1 MLRLGPTRDAL
12 RVEKSYE
19 WDGVAFTICVTSGAD
34 RVTLRFPIDFRP
46 HMSLRDFLRQ
56 SCLTQ
61 LECLEDLWMSG
72 ELVEREGAY
81 VLPYEKL
88 DALDPEIRRTLA
100 LPEPADVDVSL
111 RSIGAVGQPH
121 FEIRPVLRHSLHG
134 FLDAM
139 WERRGCVMVHG
150 EDAVLL
156 PPGVVALLDAL
167 ADRPPAWAGQMAR
180 QPEYA
185 ARVRTRALQA
195 GARLDPYL
203 EREQYLFP
211 EKVGVDVSSPEPGTI
226 NLRPVLDGVPP
237 AVNEHLDTVL
247 PSGRKYGTYTFRDG
261 SGRRIRVFV
270 GDKVVEQLQAIRS
283 RRVLRGPDAARFV
296 QNPTAFLPEDLE
308 LDLADFS
315 DRVKGLALR
324 VYRAQPFIS
333 ATPSGRGWFDVQTG
347 VRLRNVSDPDEDI
360 DIPVDEFRDIAE
372 RALQSGQEYVEWK
385 GKWIQVPAS
394 MQTFLAGDDKLRRL
408 APASRVDVT
417 RLPYVLEIFEN
428 VVDLEYSA
436 ILVEEKAKLDADVE
450 ASDAVP
456 ATFKLELRPF
466 QRAGYAWMRR
476 QHLRKLGCLLAD
488 EMGLGKTIQ
497 TLAFLCHL
505 HERGQLRP
513 SLVVAPLAIIDNW
526 VAELERC
533 LPPIV
538 CYVHLGPRRLK
549 DLNSISRADLVFT
562 SYETLV
568 RDQLLLGQVDWQ
580 VVVCD
585 EAQKIKNYTAM
596 ATQVAKALKA
606 TIRLGLTGTPV
617 ENSLGELWCIGDFV
631 QPGLLGSYREFRAEF
646 ELPLARAAPPEKGGV
661 ESRLHERL
669 IPIYLR
675 RTKKE
680 VLENLPAITEH
691 EWTADMTD
699 LETELYLDVLA
710 RVRRREIEP
719 LVAIRRLLD
728 ICAHPDLPANG
739 GLVLDPGQM
748 VRRSSKLQLTL
759 RLMDQVAAQGEKA
772 VVFCHLRNM
781 QRILK
786 RAFMW
791 RYGLPECFI
800 LNGET
805 QNRLDMVERF
815 NRQPDFGAMIISP
828 KAGGVGLNITGA
840 NHVIHYVRWW
850 NPAVESQATARV
862 HRIGQS
868 RAVHVHYPI
877 LTHPEFKTADVILD
891 ELLKEK
897 RELADSVLVPTS
909 RLEIS
914 EKEFAARMGLGT

>member
-1 MLRLGPTRDAL
+1 MLRLGSTRDAL
-12 RVEKSYE
+12 GIQRSYKQ
-19 WDGVAFTICVTSGAD
+19 DGVAFAIHVTKGTD
-34 RVTLRFPIDFRP
+34 RVTLCFPINFGP
-46 HMSLRDFLRQ
+46 YMSLRDLLRQ
-56 SCLTQ
+56 SCITQ

-72 ELVEREGAY
+72 ELADREGAY
-81 VLPYEKL
+81 ILSYDKL
-88 DALDPEIRRTLA
+88 YGLDPEVRRGLG
-100 LPEPADVDVSL
+100 LPERAGVDVSL
-111 RSIGAVGQPH
+111 RSVGAVGQPH
-121 FEIRPVLRHSLHG
+121 FQIQCVLRHPEHG
-134 FLDAM
+134 YLDAS
-139 WERRGCVMVHG
+139 WERRGCVMVRG
-150 EDAVLL
+150 EVAVLL
-156 PPGVVALLDAL
+156 PPEVLVLLEAL
-167 ADRPPAWAGQMAR
+167 ADRPVAWAGHMAR
-180 QPEYA
+180 QVEYV

-203 EREQYLFP
+203 EREEYLFP
-211 EKVGVDVSSPEPGTI
+211 DKVSADVSSPAPGTI
-226 NLRPVLDGVPP
+226 GLRPVLRGVPP
-237 AVNEHLDTVL
+237 EVNQQLDTVL
-247 PSGRKYGTYTFRDG
+247 PPGRKYGTCISRDG
-261 SGRRIRVFV
+261 RRRIRVFV
-270 GDKVVEQLQAIRS
+270 GDKVVDQLRAVR
-283 RRVLRGPDAARFV
+283 RNRVLRGPEAARFV
-296 QNPTAFLPEDLE
+296 QNPAAFLPEDLD
-308 LDLADFS
+308 LDLTDFS

-333 ATPSGRGWFDVQTG
+333 ANPSGRGWFDVHTG
-347 VRLRNVSDPDEDI
+347 VRLRDVSDLGEDI
-360 DIPVDEFRDIAE
+360 DIPMSEFRDIAE
-372 RALQSGQEYVEWK
+372 KALQSGQEYVEWN
-385 GKWIQVPAS
+385 GKWIHLPAS

-428 VVDLEYSA
+428 VVDLEYSPT
-436 ILVEEKAKLDADVE
+436 LVEEKAKLETEVE
-450 ASDAVP
+450 AGDAVP
-456 ATFKLELRPF
+456 AAFKLELRPF

-476 QHLRKLGCLLAD
+476 QRLRKLGCLLAD

-533 LPPIV
+533 LPPVI
-538 CYVHLGPRRLK
+538 CYKHLGPNRLK
-549 DLNSISRADLVFT
+549 DLDSISRADLVFT

-568 RDQLLLGQVDWQ
+568 RDQLLLGQADWR

-617 ENSLGELWCIGDFV
+617 ENSLSELWCIGDFV
-631 QPGLLGSYREFRAEF
+631 QPGLLGSYREFRSEF
-646 ELPLARAAPPEKGGV
+646 ELPLARAAPAEKGAV
-661 ESRLHERL
+661 ESRLFERL

-680 VLENLPAITEH
+680 VLENLPAISEH
-691 EWTADMTD
+691 EWTAEMTD

-710 RVRRREIEP
+710 RVRAREMEP

-739 GLVLDPGQM
+739 SLPLDPGQT

-759 RLMDQVAAQGEKA
+759 RLMDEVAAQGEKV

-786 RAFMW
+786 RVFMW
-791 RYGLPECFI
+791 RYKLPECFI

-877 LTHPEFKTADVILD
+877 LTHPQFKTADVILD
-891 ELLKEK
+891 ELLREK